1 MPRTLNASL
10 DTSLDSTITEP
21 RLLVQLVYSTTLRLY
36 SGWPT
41 DQVVFSKTWVAGGVD
56 VESYAETRAGV
67 QTAQLYV
74 PYSSA
79 IMGVADYEGLFL
91 NEGFD
96 GQLCSMWY
104 HDPASNKTH
113 HLLDEGFVD
122 DGQISPNGLGAT
134 LQIVGRISSRL
145 RIPRG
150 RFAAPTWN
158 RMIVRGTV
166 IEWQGQRYRV

>member
-1 MPRTLNASL
+1 MPRTLDTNL
-10 DTSLDSTITEP
+10 DSSLDSTITEP
-21 RLLVQLVYSTTLRLY
+21 RMLVKLVYSTTLRLY

-41 DQVVFSKTWVAGGVD
+41 DQVLGATTWAAGGVD
-56 VESYAETRAGV
+56 VVSYAETRAGV
-67 QTAQLYV
+67 QTAQIYV

-79 IMGVADYEGLFL
+79 IMGVADYEGLFI

-96 GQLCSMWY
+96 GQLADLWY
-104 HDPASNKTH
+104 YDPASQETKKLIVN
-113 HLLDEGFVD
+113 GFVD
-122 DGQISPNGLGAT
+122 DGQLSPSGLGAT

-150 RFAAPTWN
+150 RFAPPVWN